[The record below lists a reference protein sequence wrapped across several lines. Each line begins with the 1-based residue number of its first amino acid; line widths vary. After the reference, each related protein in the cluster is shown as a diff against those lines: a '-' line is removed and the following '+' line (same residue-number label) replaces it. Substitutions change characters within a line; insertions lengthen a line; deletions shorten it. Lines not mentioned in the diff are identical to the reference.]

1 MSGED
6 KNLKLEKLI
15 KYNKI
20 LSYSLSSVVLV
31 IYFTFISILAFS
43 PQIFGILI
51 FGDSITL
58 GILSGL
64 LIIFVSIIL
73 TFIYVFFANN
83 YLDKLKEKIK

>member
-6 KNLKLEKLI
+6 KNLKLGKLI

>member
-31 IYFTFISILAFS
+31 VYFAFISILAFS

-64 LIIFVSIIL
+64 LIIFISIIL

>member
-31 IYFTFISILAFS
+31 VYFAFILILAFS

-51 FGDSITL
+51 FGESITL

>member
-31 IYFTFISILAFS
+31 IYFAFISILAFS